1 MQLVPPDGGL
11 ERIVGTSRPMQSLRA
26 YLKKA
31 ALSDASVLIT
41 GDTGTGKELAAQSL
55 HSLSPRRARPFVPV
69 NCAAIPDSLIE
80 SELFGYERGAFTGA
94 TQASPGQLR
103 LAEGGTVFLDE
114 IGDMN
119 LGAQAKLLR
128 VLETRAVYPLGGRRA
143 VPVDVRF
150 VAATNQ
156 PLEPLLAEHRFRKD
170 LYFRLNVLRV
180 QMPALRNRSD
190 DIPLLLSRFLEE
202 FNARYARSIEGV
214 TPELLDCLRGYDWP
228 GNVRELRN
236 LVEAMYVDCS
246 EGPLSTDSLPEF
258 FRGVLAYEQ
267 SGQGERGRI
276 LSVLAETNW
285 NKSETAS
292 RLHWSRMTLYRK
304 MHKYSVS
311 GKPGPE
317 STDH

>member
-1 MQLVPPDGGL
+1 MQLAPSDSGF
-11 ERIVGTSRPMQSLRA
+11 ERIVGASRPMQALRA

-41 GDTGTGKELAAQSL
+41 GDTGTGKELAAESL
-55 HSLSPRRARPFVPV
+55 HRLSRRRAGPFVPI
-69 NCAAIPDSLIE
+69 NCAAMPDSLIE

-94 TQASPGQLR
+94 MEAFPGQLR
-103 LAEGGTVFLDE
+103 LADGGTVFLDE

-119 LGAQAKLLR
+119 LGAQSKLLR
-128 VLETRAVYPLGGRRA
+128 VLETRSVYPLGGRRA

-150 VAATNQ
+150 VAATNR
-156 PLEPLLAEHRFRKD
+156 PLEPLLLEQRFRKD

-180 QMPALRNRSD
+180 QMPPLRDRSE
-190 DIPLLLSRFLEE
+190 DIPLLLGRFLEE

-214 TPELLDCLRGYDWP
+214 TPDLLECLRAYDWP

-246 EGPLSTDSLPEF
+246 EGPLSTASLPEF
-258 FRGVLAYEQ
+258 FRGGLAYEQ
-267 SGQGERGRI
+267 SGQGERRRI

-285 NKSETAS
+285 NKSKAAS
-292 RLHWSRMTLYRK
+292 RLRWSRMTLYRK

-311 GKPGPE
+311 PKPGSE
-317 STDH
+317 LTDH